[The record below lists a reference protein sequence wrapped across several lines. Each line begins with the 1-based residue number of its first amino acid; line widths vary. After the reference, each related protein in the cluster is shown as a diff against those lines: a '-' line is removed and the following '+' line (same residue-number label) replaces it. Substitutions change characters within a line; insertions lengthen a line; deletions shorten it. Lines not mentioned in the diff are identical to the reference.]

1 MIAVT
6 HLAVARSQNT
16 GSGISG
22 AYTKE
27 EAVITTAFSFVW
39 GISGERRM
47 VWGEVSHERKLEK
60 FCKAACDSGRDG
72 ISVLALASPDG
83 IG

>member
-39 GISGERRM
+39 VNWGIIEMAGE
-47 VWGEVSHERKLEK
+47 GLHERKLEK
-60 FCKAACDSGRDG
+60 FSEAACDSGRYG
-72 ISVLALASPDG
+72 IFVLAVAAPDG
-83 IG
+83 VG